1 MDLKDRFLQP
11 ERPGGAKPKGVSEK
25 ILVVDDA
32 DMVLKLEE
40 ILLKRTGCEVI
51 KARNGIEALKRV
63 QEEHPRVVLLD
74 IVMPEMNGDVVCKF
88 IKSNP
93 VLKDISVIIVTSR
106 GDEETRERCLRSG
119 CDSYFTKPIDH
130 QKLLEVVQGYLNI
143 KGH

>member
-1 MDLKDRFLQP
+1 MDLKDRVLQP
-11 ERPGGAKPKGVSEK
+11 ERPGGAKPKVISEK

-63 QEEHPRVVLLD
+63 QEEHPKVVLLD

-93 VLKDISVIIVTSR
+93 VLKDISVIMVTSR